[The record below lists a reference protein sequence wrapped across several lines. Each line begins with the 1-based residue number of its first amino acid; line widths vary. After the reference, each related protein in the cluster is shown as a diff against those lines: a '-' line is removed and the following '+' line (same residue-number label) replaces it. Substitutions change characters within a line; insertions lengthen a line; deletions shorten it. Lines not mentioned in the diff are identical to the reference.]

1 MTKNI
6 LIKLSNYLRISEK
19 FLIQFI
25 IKFNINLLPLKK
37 TKMAYELKELQGS
50 LFKNSKKTTEL
61 HPDYT
66 GKLKVN
72 GVELMLSAWVAKTKA
87 GETYLNIKAKEAM
100 PSVNTGS
107 QDNFGAKGGTDLPF

>member
-1 MTKNI
+1 
-6 LIKLSNYLRISEK
+6 
-19 FLIQFI
+19 
-25 IKFNINLLPLKK
+25 
-37 TKMAYELKELQGS
+37 MAYEQKEMQGS
-50 LFKNSKKTTEL
+50 LFKNNKKTTEL

-72 GVELMLSAWVAKTKA
+72 GVELQLSAWVAKTKA
-87 GETYLNIKAKEAM
+87 GETYLNIKAKETT

>member
-1 MTKNI
+1 
-6 LIKLSNYLRISEK
+6 
-19 FLIQFI
+19 
-25 IKFNINLLPLKK
+25 
-37 TKMAYELKELQGS
+37 MAYELKELQGS

-100 PSVNTGS
+100 PIGNTNATN
-107 QDNFGAKGGTDLPF
+107 DFGAQGGTDLPF